1 MPRLCCWKDAPLRK
15 YHPGEQPP
23 AGEIESPIFGTRALA
38 EAREERA
45 RADDE
50 LVPRGF
56 VALDRTRMLVDEAR
70 LFAAFLPRWLLRL
83 LSETEGDERGETRA
97 ASSMIELRGAVLIC
111 DLSGFSKAASRLAT
125 LGDHRVVN
133 LGKMSEQN
141 TPDAWRE
148 ANDAGEEAAR
158 LSFAEDAAG
167 GADAAADA
175 AAARARAGSQTPGG
189 ACRAGRRCRR
199 KRSRRRSR
207 APAAAATTASRRATA
222 DADGDRGRRRRG
234 AAAAAS
240 RRRATSKLL
249 RRASSAATRRAAA
262 RPSRSSTRS
271 RRPRSPPSCCASR
284 ARTRP
289 RGTAPRS

>member
-70 LFAAFLPRWLLRL
+70 LFAAFLPMWLLRL

-133 LGKMSEQN
+133 LGKMSEAN
-141 TPDAWRE
+141 TPAS
-148 ANDAGEEAAR
+148 AVTLPSLAMASLAT
-158 LSFAEDAAG
+158 
-167 GADAAADA
+167 GADAALSMATET
-175 AAARARAGSQTPGG
+175 RAQE
-189 ACRAGRRCRR
+189 
-199 KRSRRRSR
+199 RS
-207 APAAAATTASRRATA
+207 AV
-222 DADGDRGRRRRG
+222 
-234 AAAAAS
+234 AAS
-240 RRRATSKLL
+240 QPS
-249 RRASSAATRRAAA
+249 AS
-262 RPSRSSTRS
+262 
-271 RRPRSPPSCCASR
+271 
-284 ARTRP
+284 
-289 RGTAPRS
+289 